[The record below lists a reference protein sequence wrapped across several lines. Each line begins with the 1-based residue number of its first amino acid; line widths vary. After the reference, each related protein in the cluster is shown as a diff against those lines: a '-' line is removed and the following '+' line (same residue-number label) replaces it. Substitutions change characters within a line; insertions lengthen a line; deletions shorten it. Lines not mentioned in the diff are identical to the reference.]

1 MKEHKMQPTIHPDSS
16 PATEGKHFEVVK
28 RFLEQKNEEAILECF
43 ERMDKKKKSIGLGK
57 NAEVFAVEDEPMF
70 EDLCVKKVAKLPKVK
85 INSIETEF
93 EFQEEVNKI
102 GIRTPRNIMVV
113 KNIETRE
120 EFIIMERIK
129 GHSIGDITDL
139 RSNIFVKD
147 TYNHEV
153 FFQELKEMVE
163 KMHEHR
169 IYHRD
174 LHSGNVMIGDDGHPV
189 IIDFGAATYGYGDD
203 EEIYLGTGFVLES
216 EKTGKY
222 LYGSSM
228 LPDDNKQVRNLEIQ
242 MRPFK

>member
-1 MKEHKMQPTIHPDSS
+1 MKESKINPNTNPQPNPTG
-16 PATEGKHFEVVK
+16 EGRHFEVIK
-28 RFLEQKNEEAILECF
+28 RFLEQKNEDAILECL
-43 ERMDKKKKSIGLGK
+43 ETMDKKKKSISVGK

-70 EDLCVKKVAKLPKVK
+70 ENLCVKKVAKLPKVK
-85 INSIETEF
+85 INGIESEF
-93 EFQEEVNKI
+93 EFQEEVNNI

-113 KNIETRE
+113 RNTDTRE

-147 TYNHEV
+147 TYNHEA
-153 FFQELKEMVE
+153 FFKELKEMVD
-163 KMHEHR
+163 KMHERR

-203 EEIYLGTGFVLES
+203 ADIYLGSGFVLES
-216 EKTGKY
+216 EKTGNY

-228 LPDDNKQVRNLEIQ
+228 LPNDNKQVELLEIQ
-242 MRPFK
+242 MRRFK